1 MMLQPRS
8 ARRTPRALAT
18 FAEKIPH
25 LVMNHPG
32 DDLFH
37 SARTKLDRAG
47 IRCVSCYSATIK
59 DGEELENALRF
70 ANIPEVMRELHRR
83 NFAHLIAI
91 ECEKEGDVNRDMKAD
106 VEFAR
111 KCA

>member
-1 MMLQPRS
+1 MLQPRS
-8 ARRTPRALAT
+8 ARRTPRALAR

-37 SARTKLDRAG
+37 LARTKLDRAG
-47 IRCVSCYSATIK
+47 
-59 DGEELENALRF
+59 
-70 ANIPEVMRELHRR
+70 
-83 NFAHLIAI
+83 
-91 ECEKEGDVNRDMKAD
+91 NRAMKAD